1 MTFCLINA
9 PNWNLLAYVE
19 DTVNNV
25 NVDDGHTDVHLD
37 NVDDGHTDGHADACT
52 WSDVVSKGTIGGRN
66 VHICTY

>member
-1 MTFCLINA
+1 M
-9 PNWNLLAYVE
+9 LAYVE

-66 VHICTY
+66 VHICTYWTAYKRFEKNES